1 MSHSKKGL
9 QPQLI
14 RYDVSVDAD
23 ALNQSLMLSVN
34 GPKEEKSVTD
44 NHMFLI
50 LGLCVKSRKV
60 EVLLYLLVVSF
71 S

>member
-1 MSHSKKGL
+1 MSHFKNGL

-14 RYDVSVDAD
+14 RRDASVDAD
-23 ALNQSLMLSVN
+23 VLNQSLMLSVN

-50 LGLCVKSRKV
+50 LG
-60 EVLLYLLVVSF
+60 
-71 S
+71 